1 MDKIK
6 GVIEAVFNGFGN
18 SALQTSQVFAVLG
31 MAIILGIYEYI
42 VYRLISHKDFYN
54 KSFNIALTIL
64 PLLLSTIVL
73 TVQSNIAITLG
84 TIGVLAIIRFRTAI
98 KDPVDMI
105 YLLWSVHTGITC
117 GCQIYE
123 VSILTSIAIT
133 ILLIVLNFMPF
144 SKAPLI
150 VVVNVASDKDTKDLN
165 EQLLH
170 LSKHVRIKSYNR
182 SKTRIDY
189 VLEISGANKSDI
201 AEKLNDLN
209 IDQYNIIEYDNEDL
223 L

>member
-1 MDKIK
+1 MEKISK
-6 GVIEAVFNGFGN
+6 VIETIFDGFNGT
-18 SALQTSQVFAVLG
+18 ALQTTQILVVLVFAV
-31 MAIILGIYEYI
+31 ILGIYEYI
-42 VYRLISHKDFYN
+42 VYRLVSHKGFYN

-84 TIGVLAIIRFRTAI
+84 TIGVLAIVRFRTAI

-123 VSILTSIAIT
+123 VAILTSIAIT
-133 ILLIVLNFMPF
+133 ILLVILNFMPF

-150 VVVNVASDKDTKDLN
+150 VVINVSSENDTKQLN
-165 EQLLH
+165 DELLH
-170 LSKHVRIKSYNR
+170 IAKRVKIKSYNR
-182 SKTRIDY
+182 SKNRVDY
-189 VLEISGANKSDI
+189 VLEVSGTNKKNI
-201 AEKLNDLN
+201 ADKLNNLK